1 MVPLS
6 LVTGGAARFS
16 TVDPLRYPHSRS
28 FDYTLLGV
36 RTDDPCHLETDMG
49 ADIEIKGV
57 RSILQLFPLTK
68 NTPTPLIS
76 GNAVKE

>member
-1 MVPLS
+1 
-6 LVTGGAARFS
+6 
-16 TVDPLRYPHSRS
+16 
-28 FDYTLLGV
+28 
-36 RTDDPCHLETDMG
+36 MG